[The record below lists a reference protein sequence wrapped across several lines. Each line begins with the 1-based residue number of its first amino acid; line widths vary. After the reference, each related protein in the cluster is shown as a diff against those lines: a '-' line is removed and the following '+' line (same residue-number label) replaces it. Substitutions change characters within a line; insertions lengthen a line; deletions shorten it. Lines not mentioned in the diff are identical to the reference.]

1 MPAATYKTLSDI
13 INREDQYDL
22 KNVTFYG
29 TSVDGELIISSEN
42 LFNMYARY
50 IAQFAVTYKV
60 TDEYKKYYR
69 FRPRLLSQD
78 IYGTPDLAWL
88 LMYLNFQECP
98 SKFEMKST
106 LRIIEPEYLRQ
117 LYDTL
122 VARQSETLA
131 KNHKKYNA
139 LIGEEVTDYDN

>member
-98 SKFEMKST
+98 STAT
-106 LRIIEPEYLRQ
+106 L
-117 LYDTL
+117 
-122 VARQSETLA
+122 
-131 KNHKKYNA
+131 
-139 LIGEEVTDYDN
+139 